1 VAVDGK
7 TLRRSVDWASER
19 AAIHRVSA
27 WAATLGTCL
36 GPLKTVDKEN
46 ETTVIPLLLKRAGA
60 VVTLDAMGCHK
71 TTTVAIR
78 EGGADDV
85 IAVKDNPPT
94 LYQSIKAWSDESAAL
109 PEHESPLVS
118 FTTTESDH
126 GREEQRTAWVGSV
139 PEDLPNPEK
148 GVGLRSLGCVES
160 ARILNGKT
168 SLCQHF
174 TRG

>member
-1 VAVDGK
+1 M
-7 TLRRSVDWASER
+7 
-19 AAIHRVSA
+19 
-27 WAATLGTCL
+27 
-36 GPLKTVDKEN
+36 
-46 ETTVIPLLLKRAGA
+46 LLKRVEA
-60 VVTLDAMGCHK
+60 VVTLDAMDCHK
-71 TTTVAIR
+71 KTTAAIR
-78 EGGADDV
+78 EGGAGDV

-94 LYQSIKAWSDESAAL
+94 LYRRIKGWADEAAAL
-109 PEHESPLVS
+109 PEHESPLMS
-118 FTTTESDH
+118 FTTTESGH
-126 GREEQRTAWVGSV
+126 GRDEQRTAWAGSV